1 MEKVF
6 FCKKIRNSFGI
17 VLREALGWIF
27 QDVFCANFFSES
39 EASFGKAKATET
51 RQPSQAAPQQE
62 REALC
67 WGRVVALW

>member
-1 MEKVF
+1 M
-6 FCKKIRNSFGI
+6 FGLFGAS
-17 VLREALGWIF
+17 VEG
-27 QDVFCANFFSES
+27 QFFS
-39 EASFGKAKATET
+39 ANLKHPFGKAKATET